1 MTAIDWSMMIG
12 SGLMCLGGLALL
24 YLSWKAP
31 GRPGLLAAGW
41 ALLAGAIVLAFTA
54 NADRGV
60 AQASVI
66 AMAGATI
73 FFCVPLLR
81 GIAPPVGNGRPRARG
96 EESGQRGHPVLTGLS
111 GVWTFLVA
119 GPVAGA
125 IAIFASAVLFK
136 LIRPEDGSPATA
148 GVIAIIA
155 SVLIWAVLSVLL
167 LIEPRAGRRS
177 AYAGLALAATAAMA
191 LI

>member
-1 MTAIDWSMMIG
+1 M
-12 SGLMCLGGLALL
+12 
-24 YLSWKAP
+24 
-31 GRPGLLAAGW
+31 
-41 ALLAGAIVLAFTA
+41 
-54 NADRGV
+54 
-60 AQASVI
+60 
-66 AMAGATI
+66 
-73 FFCVPLLR
+73 
-81 GIAPPVGNGRPRARG
+81 
-96 EESGQRGHPVLTGLS
+96 GLS
-111 GVWTFLVA
+111 GIWTFLVA

-125 IAIFASAVLFK
+125 IAILASAVLFK

-191 LI
+191 SI

>member
-1 MTAIDWSMMIG
+1 MTAADWSSMTG
-12 SGLMCLGGLALL
+12 SGLMCLAGLALL
-24 YLSWKAP
+24 FLSWKRP
-31 GRPGLLAAGW
+31 GRPTALTAGW
-41 ALLAGAIVLAFTA
+41 ALLAGGMVLAFLA

-66 AMAGATI
+66 AMAGATM

-81 GIAPPVGNGRPRARG
+81 GIAPPVGNGRPRERG
-96 EESGQRGHPVLTGLS
+96 EESGKRGHPVLTGLS

-155 SVLIWAVLSVLL
+155 SVLIWAALSVLL

-191 LI
+191 SI